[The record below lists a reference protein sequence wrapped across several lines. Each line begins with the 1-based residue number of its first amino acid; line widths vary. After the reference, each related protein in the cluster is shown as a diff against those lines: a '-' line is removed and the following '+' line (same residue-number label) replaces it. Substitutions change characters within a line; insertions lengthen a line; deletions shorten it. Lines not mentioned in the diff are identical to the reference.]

1 MKKGLLFFLAIFVFT
16 INTVNAQNYYC
27 PGNIPPTCNSSSGD
41 YINSVQLGTINNTN
55 SGPASGIPYYN
66 NYTNMSTL
74 LVPGVTYTLTL
85 QCGTWPSASNNMAAW
100 IDYNHNFLFDPAELL
115 GIIQNMTGSQ
125 TSTIVFTVP
134 LTAVP
139 GNSVMRVREIYNTTT
154 FDPCATY
161 GFGETEDY
169 GIFIPAATPY
179 DIAMFNLVSPLN
191 SCNLGT
197 AETIVANVFNAGTDT
212 IFQFN
217 VNFDINNGF
226 STGSSTINA
235 TIPPLTGYTVSIPA
249 PADFS
254 TIGNNYVTFWATTF
268 GDTLPQDDT
277 AHAIVI
283 HYPTISS
290 FPWLEDFE
298 SATPPWIVSN
308 GAWSV
313 VNNLGFPNLPAHG
326 GTQLAG
332 AVNGASGD
340 LISPCLDFTTLKN
353 PAMKFYFNQYTP
365 FGSNYVLVYGSNN
378 GGISYTQLDSLDLY
392 NSNYSSYPGG
402 WKQFQVC
409 LGQYARQPNISLKFV
424 AVPAFYDLGIDD
436 VLIFD
441 AVDTASITAGPTVLC
456 GGGNSTV
463 QINNTSMNYAYFV
476 ANSHYQNVS
485 GNPVW
490 GNGGTLTF
498 AVTGLMVTDTLH
510 VGFVDSIE
518 HGNCSS
524 FSDSAVIITVYPM
537 TVANAG
543 NDTSYCSGGSVT
555 LQGTGGL
562 YYNWTPSVGLNVINT
577 ANPVAT
583 PLNIT
588 SYILQTTNQGGC
600 ASFDTVVVYPYTN
613 PIVNAGANT
622 TVCGSNIAN
631 IGGAP
636 TASGGS
642 GIYTTY
648 SWTPSIGLSSAS
660 TANPTAN
667 PSSATTYTI
676 TVTDSHGCFA
686 SDNVIVKVDGVMSSF
701 MNTSPITC
709 NNANNGTAS
718 VSVSGGTA
726 PYTYQWSTTPIG
738 TNTGITNA
746 TPNTYYVNITDFLG
760 CTIQDTAS
768 FINPAPISLTLS
780 IVNTSCGLCNG
791 MVVMNPVGG
800 SGNYVFSSSPFL
812 SIFLDTAKSVC
823 NGTYAVTVTDGNGCT
838 GSSSATVT
846 GPGGSTTFGV
856 SAGVNATVCAGYS
869 AELGGTPTMF
879 GASAPYTF
887 TWVPAT
893 GLNSASSSNPLATP
907 TATTTY
913 VVTAVDA
920 MGCTKKDTVVVTVN
934 PKPNANAGSNVSYCY
949 GMAGSIGTAPV
960 SGYTYSWA
968 PITGLSSANI
978 ANPTVNV
985 MTSEMYT
992 LTVTDANGCFD
1003 KDSVQVNMLPLPQVS
1018 AGSDVIISLGNSTTL
1033 NGSGALTYL
1042 WTPSTALTSTTTATT
1057 TASPTV
1063 TSTYVLTGTDANG
1076 CVDNDQVTVF
1086 VYDATGISVFAKDIN
1101 LKVFPNPFEQELRIQ
1116 FSLMKS
1122 DKLHIRLFDMNGKA
1136 VKDLGEENMSSGS
1149 RELVVNTT
1157 DLSAGT
1163 YLLMIEGKEGVDI
1176 KRVIKQ

>member
-1 MKKGLLFFLAIFVFT
+1 MKKGILFFLAIILFNLGKVQ
-16 INTVNAQNYYC
+16 AQNYYC

-41 YINSVQLGTINNTN
+41 YINGVQLGTINNTN
-55 SGPASGIPYYN
+55 SGPAAGIPYYN
-66 NYTNMSTL
+66 NYTNLSTL

-85 QCGTWPSASNNMAAW
+85 QCGTWSSASNNMAAW

-115 GIIQNMTGSQ
+115 GTIQNMTGLQ
-125 TSTIVFTVP
+125 TGTINFTVP

-139 GNSVMRVREIYNTTT
+139 GNTVMRVREIYNTTT

-161 GFGETEDY
+161 SFGETEDY

-179 DIAMFNLVSPLN
+179 DIAMFNLISPVN
-191 SCNLGT
+191 SCNLGP

-212 IFQFN
+212 IFQFS

-226 STGSSTINA
+226 STGSTTIYDTILPLSGYVA
-235 TIPPLTGYTVSIPA
+235 TIPA
-249 PADFS
+249 PANFS
-254 TIGNNYVTFWATTF
+254 TVGNNNVTLWASTP
-268 GDTLPQDDT
+268 GDILPQDDT
-277 AHAIVI
+277 AYATVL
-283 HYPTISS
+283 HYPTIST

-298 SATPPWIVSN
+298 SVSPPWIVSN
-308 GAWSV
+308 GAWSI

-332 AVNGASGD
+332 AVNGSSGD
-340 LISPCLDFTTLKN
+340 LISPCLDFTTLNN

-365 FGSNYVLVYGSNN
+365 FGSNYILVYGSNN
-378 GGISYTQLDSLDLY
+378 GGVSYTQLDSIDLY
-392 NSNYSSYPGG
+392 NANYNSYPGG

-409 LGQYARQPNISLKFV
+409 LSQYAHLPNISLKFL
-424 AVPAFYDLGIDD
+424 AVPGFYDLGIDD

-441 AVDTASITAGPTVLC
+441 AVDSASISAGPTVLC
-456 GGGNSTV
+456 GGGNTTV

-476 ANSHYQNVS
+476 ANAQYQNIS

-518 HGNCSS
+518 HGNCSN
-524 FSDSAVIITVYPM
+524 FSDSAVVITVYPM

-543 NDTSYCSGGSVT
+543 NDTSYCSGGSVS

-562 YYNWTPSVGLNVINT
+562 YYNWTPSVGLSNTNT
-577 ANPVAT
+577 ANPVAN
-583 PLNIT
+583 PVNIT

-600 ASFDTVVVYPYTN
+600 ASYDTVVVYPYTN

-622 TVCGSNIAN
+622 TVCGNTVAN

-642 GIYTTY
+642 GIYSTY
-648 SWTPSIGLSSAS
+648 TWLPSTGLNSN
-660 TANPTAN
+660 TVANPIASPTT
-667 PSSATTYTI
+667 ATTYTV

-686 SDNVIVKVDGVMSSF
+686 SDNVVVNVDPALNSF

-726 PYTYQWSTTPIG
+726 PYTYQWSTTPIN

-746 TPNTYYVNITDFLG
+746 TANTYYVNITDFLG

-768 FINPAPISLTLS
+768 FVNPAPISLSLS
-780 IVNTSCGLCNG
+780 TVNTSCGLCNG
-791 MVVMNPVGG
+791 MLIVNPTGG
-800 SGNYVFSSSPFL
+800 SGAYTFATSPFL
-812 SIFLDTAKSVC
+812 SIILDTAKNVC
-823 NGTYAVTVTDGNGCT
+823 NGTYNVTVTDANGCT
-838 GSSSATVT
+838 GASSATVT

-856 SAGVNATVCAGYS
+856 SAGNNATVCAGYS
-869 AELGGTPTMF
+869 AEIGGTPTMF
-879 GASAPYTF
+879 GASAPYTY

-907 TATTTY
+907 SVTTTY
-913 VVTAVDA
+913 IVTAVDA

-934 PKPNANAGSNVSYCY
+934 PVPNANAGSNVSYCY
-949 GMAGSIGTAPV
+949 GMAGSIGAAPV
-960 SGYTYSWA
+960 SGYSYSWA
-968 PITGLSSANI
+968 PITGLSSATI

-1018 AGSDVIISLGNSTTL
+1018 AGSDVIIALGNSTTL

-1042 WTPSTALTSTTTATT
+1042 WTPGNITMATNT
-1057 TASPTV
+1057 VSPTI
-1063 TSTYVLTGTDANG
+1063 TTTYVLTGTDANG

-1086 VYDATGISVFAKDIN
+1086 VYDATGISAFAKEIN

-1116 FSLMKS
+1116 FALMKA
-1122 DKLHIRLFDMNGKA
+1122 DKLHIRLFDMSGKV
-1136 VKDLGEENMSSGS
+1136 VKDLGEEKMSFGNHDLLFQTS
-1149 RELVVNTT
+1149 ELT
-1157 DLSAGT
+1157 AGT
-1163 YLLMIEGKEGVDI
+1163 YLLMIEGTEGVDI